1 MRIVVVGAAGAIG
14 SELVRQLVADNH
26 QVTGIVRK
34 AEQAAAL
41 KAAGVTPA
49 CADLASVQA
58 LSAIFEAQDAVIFTA
73 GSKGKA
79 LDAIDRDGAINTA
92 KAAGAAGVNR
102 LVLLSS
108 IYAGRPDQ
116 GPDSL
121 REYFHAKH
129 AADEFVQ
136 STALDYTIVRPG
148 FLTDDA
154 PGNHV
159 QIGEAFDGPEAK
171 IARTDVA
178 AILAAAV
185 SEPASSRRTFEI
197 INGDLTID
205 DGLKGPF
212 PE

>member
-1 MRIVVVGAAGAIG
+1 MKIVVIGAAGAIG
-14 SELVRQLVADNH
+14 SELVRQLVAGNH

-34 AEQAAAL
+34 AEQAEAL
-41 KAAGVTPA
+41 KAAGAVPA
-49 CADLASVQA
+49 SADLASVDA
-58 LSAIFEAQDAVIFTA
+58 LSDVFKSQDAIIFAA

-79 LDAIDRDGAINTA
+79 LDTVDREGAINTS
-92 KAAGAAGVNR
+92 KAAEAAGVNR

-129 AADEFVQ
+129 AADEFIQ
-136 STALDYTIVRPG
+136 STTLDYTIVRPG
-148 FLTDDA
+148 FLTNDA
-154 PGNHV
+154 AGNHV
-159 QIGEAFDGPEAK
+159 QIGKAFDGTEAK
-171 IARTDVA
+171 IARADVA

-185 SEPASSRRTFEI
+185 NEPATSRQTFEI
-197 INGDLTID
+197 INGDRTIA

>member
-1 MRIVVVGAAGAIG
+1 MKIVVVGAAGAIG
-14 SELVRQLVADNH
+14 SELVRQLIEDNH

-34 AEQAAAL
+34 AEQAEAL
-41 KAAGVTPA
+41 KAVGAIPA
-49 CADLASVQA
+49 SADLGSVDA
-58 LSAIFEAQDAVIFTA
+58 LSATFETQDAVIFTA

-79 LDAIDRDGAINTA
+79 LDAVDRDGAINAA
-92 KAAGAAGVNR
+92 KAAEAAGVNR
-102 LVLLSS
+102 FVLLSS

-121 REYFHAKH
+121 SEYFHAKH

-148 FLTDDA
+148 FLTNDA
-154 PGNHV
+154 AGNHV

-171 IARTDVA
+171 IARADVA

-185 SEPASSRRTFEI
+185 SEPATSRQTFEI
-197 INGDLTID
+197 INGDHTIA
-205 DGLKGPF
+205 DGLKRPF